1 MYIAVLIA
9 CTKMK
14 CLSYFEI
21 NKITED
27 DAKDEILQKFHRLE
41 EIQQDIL
48 DKEWDSETAEAIY
61 FEEVDRIFHAVKRRE
76 FVCKVDKIAF
86 IDGYEI
92 IAEFWGE
99 YYAKID
105 FEKYMDKFPE
115 LKNLKDPDVF
125 YKVYPDQYH
134 VFLEKIVK

>member
-1 MYIAVLIA
+1 
-9 CTKMK
+9 MK

-61 FEEVDRIFHAVKRRE
+61 F
-76 FVCKVDKIAF
+76 
-86 IDGYEI
+86 
-92 IAEFWGE
+92 
-99 YYAKID
+99 
-105 FEKYMDKFPE
+105 
-115 LKNLKDPDVF
+115 
-125 YKVYPDQYH
+125 
-134 VFLEKIVK
+134 